1 MNPIDN
7 IKNLELDLTKIQTE
21 LNKLKNVIQWDKLT
35 AEQKKQLEDT
45 KINLKS
51 KK

>member
-21 LNKLKNVIQWDKLT
+21 FNKLKNAIQWDKLT

-45 KINLKS
+45 ELNLKS